1 MTMFAA
7 DERPG
12 MSLRRAGM
20 VLFAVGLLTATV
32 SATVLG
38 VADGTLLS
46 ADGYRVYE
54 MNPVVAAGA
63 ALTLLGALVGA
74 AGVVRELA
82 G

>member
-1 MTMFAA
+1 MFAA

-20 VLFAVGLLTATV
+20 TLFAVGLLVATV

-38 VADGTLLS
+38 VADGTLLN
-46 ADGYRVYE
+46 ADGCRFCE
-54 MNPVVAAGA
+54 ANPLLAAGA
-63 ALTLLGALVGA
+63 ALALFGVLVGA
-74 AGVVRELA
+74 AGVARKLA